1 MVANMG
7 KQVDLHIFNAKILD
21 VFNQKFE
28 DTDLWIDH
36 GAVYFRGK
44 SEKLTAAH
52 DFDAEG
58 KYIVPGLIDAHLHIE
73 SSLLAPSELAKLELA
88 HGVTRIF
95 ADPHEIGS
103 VSGVS
108 GLFYMIE
115 EARNTP
121 LHIHYMLPSSVPATN
136 FEHAGA
142 VLHADALKPFY
153 GFPEI
158 NGLAEV
164 MDFPAVE
171 NQDPDML
178 QKIKD
183 AQAAGHHADGHG
195 SGLTRE
201 QLAVY
206 RAVGIDTDHES
217 TSGKEAL
224 ERIQSGMKVFIRE
237 GTVERDEKSILPVV
251 HKNNQSYF
259 SFCTDDKS
267 AIDVQKEGS
276 IDNNVRLAIDEG
288 IPAERA
294 FTIASYNAAVAQH
307 LENVGALTDGY
318 IADLVL
324 TSDPKNFQAEKVMTA
339 GKWVDKLDSKVLTF
353 TNPAINAHL
362 TLDDLKLP
370 LKSDRAHVI
379 NVQPHHI
386 TTQHTVET
394 VSRDETGNFVAD
406 EDYAKIVVAERYH
419 NLGHGLGIIHGFN
432 LKEGAIG
439 STIAHDSHNMII
451 AGVDDKAMIIAYDR
465 LKRMGGGLILVNKDG
480 FARELPLEIGGLM
493 SNKPYQE
500 VIDKQKKL
508 LSAFKDISDDINF
521 DPFLTLSFMAL
532 PVIPSLKITDQG
544 LFDVDQFKFIDINA
558 D

>member
-1 MVANMG
+1 MG
-7 KQVDLHIFNAKILD
+7 KQVYLHIFNAKILD
-21 VFNQKFE
+21 VFNQRFE
-28 DTDLWIDH
+28 DTELWIDN
-36 GAVYFRGK
+36 GSIYFRGK
-44 SEKLTAAH
+44 SKDLTAKNN
-52 DFDAEG
+52 FNAEG

-73 SSLLAPSELAKLELA
+73 SSLLAPSELAKLELR
-88 HGVTRIF
+88 HGVTSIF

-108 GLFYMIE
+108 GLFYMIQ

-164 MDFPAVE
+164 MDFPAVA
-171 NQDPDML
+171 NGDPDML
-178 QKIKD
+178 EKIRD

-195 SGLTRE
+195 AGLTRE

-224 ERIQSGMKVFIRE
+224 ERIQAGMKVFIRE

-251 HKNNQSYF
+251 RKNNQSYF

-267 AIDVQKEGS
+267 AIDIQKEGS
-276 IDNNVRLAIDEG
+276 VDNNVRLAISEG

-294 FTIASYNAAVAQH
+294 FTMAGYNAAVAQH
-307 LENVGALTDGY
+307 VKNVGALTDGF
-318 IADLVL
+318 IADLVIISNL
-324 TSDPKNFQAEKVMTA
+324 DNFVTEKVMTE
-339 GKWVDKLDSKVLTF
+339 GNWVDKLESKVTTF
-353 TNPAINAHL
+353 TSPAVNAEL
-362 TLDDLKLP
+362 SLNDLKLP
-370 LKSDRAHVI
+370 LKSDKAHVI
-379 NVQPHHI
+379 NIQPEHI
-386 TTQHTVET
+386 MTKHTIESVN
-394 VSRDETGNFVAD
+394 RDQQGNFVAD
-406 EDYAKIVVAERYH
+406 QDYAKIIVAERYH

-432 LKEGAIG
+432 MQEGAIG

-465 LKRMGGGLILVNKDG
+465 LKRMGGGMILVDKNG
-480 FARELPLEIGGLM
+480 FTRELPLEIAGLM
-493 SNKPYQE
+493 SDKPYQE
-500 VIDKQKKL
+500 VIAKQKSLKG
-508 LSAFKDISDDINF
+508 AFAKISKGIDF

-544 LFDVDQFKFIDINA
+544 LFDFDQFKFIDINA
-558 D
+558 

>member
-1 MVANMG
+1 MG
-7 KQVDLHIFNAKILD
+7 KQVDLHIYNAKILD

-36 GAVYFRGK
+36 NSIYFRGQ
-44 SEKLTAAH
+44 SQDLTAKNN
-52 DFDAEG
+52 FDAQG

-73 SSLLAPSELAKLELA
+73 SSLLAPSELAKLELK
-88 HGVTRIF
+88 HGITRIF

-121 LHIHYMLPSSVPATN
+121 LHIHYMLPSSVPATS

-142 VLHADALKPFY
+142 VLHADALKAFY

-171 NQDPDML
+171 KGDPDML

-183 AQAAGHHADGHG
+183 AQNAGHHADGHG
-195 SGLTRE
+195 SGLSRQ

-217 TSGKEAL
+217 TSGTEAL
-224 ERIQSGMKVFIRE
+224 ERIQAGMKVFIRE
-237 GTVERDEKSILPVV
+237 GTVERDEKAILPVV

-267 AIDVQKEGS
+267 AIDIEKEGS
-276 IDNNVRLAIDEG
+276 IDNNVRLAIDAG

-294 FTIASYNAAVAQH
+294 FTMASYNAAIAQH
-307 LENVGALTDGY
+307 IDNVGALTDGFV
-318 IADLVL
+318 ADLVV
-324 TSDPKNFQAEKVMTA
+324 TNDPTHFQAEKIMTN
-339 GKWVDKLDSKVLTF
+339 GQWVADLASQVLTF
-353 TNPAINAHL
+353 TSPAINT
-362 TLDDLKLP
+362 TLSLSDLKLP
-370 LKSDRAHVI
+370 LRSDKAHVI
-379 NVQPHHI
+379 NIEPQHI
-386 TTQHTVET
+386 TTKHTVES
-394 VSRDETGNFVAD
+394 VQRDADGNFSAD
-406 EDYAKIVVAERYH
+406 ENYAKIVVAERYH
-419 NLGHGLGIIHGFN
+419 DLGHGLGIIHGFN
-432 LKEGAIG
+432 LKEGAIA

-465 LKRMGGGLILVNKDG
+465 LKRMGGGLILVDKNG
-480 FARELPLEIGGLM
+480 FTRELPLEIAGLM
-493 SNKPYQE
+493 SNRPYDE
-500 VIDKQKKL
+500 VIKKQKAL
-508 LSAFKDISDDINF
+508 RTAFASISENITF

-544 LFDVDQFKFIDINA
+544 LFDVDQFKFIDINPA
-558 D
+558 